1 MRRFIASRPS
11 PAMAVAFVA
20 LLAALSGTAVALPGR
35 NSVDSGDLKN
45 GAVTTKDIKN
55 NNVRSGDVRN
65 GSLTGGDVK
74 NDSLTGLDINEGA
87 LGTVPNA
94 NHADS
99 ANSATSAT
107 SATSAGTANS
117 LAGLQV
123 ERPRRVTAAEGATDA
138 DARAAAPKI
147 PLFSAGPLSV
157 YGKCF
162 RNTATDVVFAEVI
175 GGTTEDGVMADSR
188 NDDREGDTGN
198 TFLNVA
204 TLESDST
211 WDQNSATNNNSEGDN
226 DDDSDF
232 SMLAP
237 SGAWIRGFTTIGAK
251 NGTLSSPGPYGAG
264 DNVCIFGG
272 WAFTGTAF
280 SG

>member
-1 MRRFIASRPS
+1 MRKLLANRPS

-20 LLAALSGTAVALPGR
+20 LLAALSGTAIALPGK
-35 NSVDSGDLKN
+35 NSVDSGD
-45 GAVTTKDIKN
+45 IKN
-55 NNVRSGDVRN
+55 NTIRGKDIRN
-65 GSLTGGDVK
+65 GSVAGKDVK
-74 NDSLTGLDINEGA
+74 NGSVKSADVGDNSLTGVDVNEGT

-94 NHADS
+94 NHANSADS
-99 ANSATSAT
+99 AGF
-107 SATSAGTANS
+107 ATSAGTAGSVN
-117 LAGLQV
+117 GLQV
-123 ERPRRVTAAEGATDA
+123 QRPRLVTAAEGATDDA
-138 DARAAAPKI
+138 ARAAAPKI

-175 GGTTEDGVMADSR
+175 GATTQDGVMADSR
-188 NDDREGDTGN
+188 SDDLEGGTGN
-198 TFLNVA
+198 TFLNVSTPEA
-204 TLESDST
+204 DST
-211 WDQNSATNNNSEGDN
+211 WDQNTAANNNSAGDN

-232 SMLAP
+232 SMVAP

-251 NGTLSSPGPYGAG
+251 NGTLTSPGPYGSG

-272 WAFTGTAF
+272 WAFTGTEF

>member
-1 MRRFIASRPS
+1 
-11 PAMAVAFVA
+11 VAFVA
-20 LLAALSGTAVALPGR
+20 LLAALSGTAIALPGT
-35 NSVDSGDLKN
+35 NSVDSGDIKN
-45 GAVTTKDIKN
+45 GQVKTKDIGKN
-55 NNVRSGDVRN
+55 AVTGKKVKN
-65 GSLTGGDVK
+65 GSLTGSDVK
-74 NDSLTGLDINEGA
+74 DNSLTGADLNEGA
-87 LGTVPNA
+87 LGSVPNA
-94 NHADS
+94 NHA
-99 ANSATSAT
+99 NSAD
-107 SATSAGTANS
+107 SATSAGTADS

-123 ERPRRVTAAEGATDA
+123 VRPRRVTATDGATDA
-138 DARAAAPKI
+138 AARDAAPKI
-147 PLFSAGPLSV
+147 PLFSAGALSV

-162 RNTATDVVFAEVI
+162 HNTATDEAFAEVI
-175 GGTTEDGVMADSR
+175 GATTEDGVMADSR
-188 NDDREGDTGN
+188 NDDREGGTGN

-211 WDQNSATNNNSEGDN
+211 WDQNTALNNNSEGDN

-237 SGAWIRGFTTIGAK
+237 SGAWIRGFTTIGVK

>member
-1 MRRFIASRPS
+1 MRRFLANRPS

-20 LLAALSGTAVALPGR
+20 LLAALSGTAIALPGT
-35 NSVDSGDLKN
+35 NSVDSGDVKN
-45 GAVTTKDIKN
+45 NSITSKDIKN
-55 NNVRSGDVRN
+55 NNVRSKDVRN

-74 NDSLTGLDINEGA
+74 NNSLTGLDINEGS

-94 NHADS
+94 NHA
-99 ANSATSAT
+99 NSAD
-107 SATSAGTANS
+107 SATSAGTAGS
-117 LAGLQV
+117 VAGLQIK
-123 ERPRRVTAAEGATDA
+123 RPLRVSATDGA
-138 DARAAAPKI
+138 NEAAARAAAPKI

-162 RNTATDVVFAEVI
+162 HDTATDTAFAEVI

-188 NDDREGDTGN
+188 SDDREGDTGN

-204 TLESDST
+204 TPESDST
-211 WDQNSATNNNSEGDN
+211 WDQNSALNNNSEGDN

-232 SMLAP
+232 SMVSP
-237 SGAWIRGFTTIGAK
+237 SGAWIRGFTTIGVK

-264 DNVCIFGG
+264 ENVCIFGG

>member
-20 LLAALSGTAVALPGR
+20 LLAALSGTAIALPGT
-35 NSVDSGDLKN
+35 NTVDSGDLKN

-55 NNVRSGDVRN
+55 NNVRGRDVRN

-74 NDSLTGLDINEGA
+74 NDSLTGLDINEST

-94 NHADS
+94 NHATS
-99 ANSATSAT
+99 ADSAT

-123 ERPRRVTAAEGATDA
+123 VRPRRVTATDGATEA
-138 DARAAAPKI
+138 AARDAAPKI

-162 RNTATDVVFAEVI
+162 HDTAADEAFAEVI

-188 NDDREGDTGN
+188 SDDREGGTGN

-204 TLESDST
+204 TLETDST
-211 WDQNSATNNNSEGDN
+211 WDDNSALNNTSEGDN

-232 SMLAP
+232 SMVAP
-237 SGAWIRGFTTIGAK
+237 SGAWIRGFTTIGVK